1 MASRI
6 EALAR
11 PKPNLLKYPD
21 RRSVYWLD
29 ALPSE
34 KNGPTTFALSPRLS
48 QLCQFRRLNS
58 SFQEDRPSPVWTV
71 STAALRALPSER
83 LQVLARPQ
91 APSLHWMPDRPLVS
105 EVSEAVLRAV
115 PSARV
120 CQLAQPKRLAPLW
133 ASAET
138 SGDPSLSEAPRCA
151 GVSPRIDLLATPKAE
166 HRLYRPDRDVAW
178 PVPRSAR
185 AAVASDR
192 LLVLAKP
199 RARRALSDG
208 CDPYRVS
215 SPARRA
221 QATPRTL
228 ELSAPLARKQRQKK
242 A

>member
-1 MASRI
+1 
-6 EALAR
+6 
-11 PKPNLLKYPD
+11 
-21 RRSVYWLD
+21 
-29 ALPSE
+29 
-34 KNGPTTFALSPRLS
+34 
-48 QLCQFRRLNS
+48 
-58 SFQEDRPSPVWTV
+58 
-71 STAALRALPSER
+71 
-83 LQVLARPQ
+83 
-91 APSLHWMPDRPLVS
+91 MPDRPLVS

-178 PVPRSAR
+178 PVPPSAR